1 MHASQAR
8 PVRSLGWTALG
19 RRPRARRAILVGGNV
34 AGAALAAY
42 LLWPNLQFFLQTH
55 RPIGLVFA
63 IQQAWVA
70 AVFLLRR
77 APRTVS
83 RRPLDW
89 VAAYAGWFTGFLVR
103 PGGAHPTWG
112 VTLGFWVQV
121 AGLLFWTW
129 AFARLARS
137 YGIVAANRGLVTGGP
152 YAVVRHPLY
161 ASYLVGGIGY
171 LLQSASI
178 WNVAVVLVTVSW
190 QLVRIRAEERH
201 LAGPEYAAYRAR
213 VRWRLC
219 PGIW

>member
-137 YGIVAANRGLVTGGP
+137 YGIVA
-152 YAVVRHPLY
+152 
-161 ASYLVGGIGY
+161 
-171 LLQSASI
+171 
-178 WNVAVVLVTVSW
+178 TVEST
-190 QLVRIRAEERH
+190 RPRM
-201 LAGPEYAAYRAR
+201 PSRAR
-213 VRWRLC
+213 SMKERFSSLTRCSLLRR
-219 PGIW
+219 PKRPSQR